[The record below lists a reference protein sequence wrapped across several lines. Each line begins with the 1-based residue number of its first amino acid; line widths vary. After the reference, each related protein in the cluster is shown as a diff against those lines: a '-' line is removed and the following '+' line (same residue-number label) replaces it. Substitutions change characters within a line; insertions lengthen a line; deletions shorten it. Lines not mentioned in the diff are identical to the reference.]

1 MAEHLTL
8 VSLRRALNARAGV
21 SEKVADDF
29 LTALT
34 DSIQDGLQKDDQVTI
49 SGLGTFKLQDVP
61 ARESVNVVSGERFT
75 IAGYKKVVFAESSQ
89 QSAISNQQ
97 SAAGKQR
104 SEDIDPIKKLGE
116 QAEEIKDILGELNA
130 MTASKS
136 KKPVQ
141 VPIEA
146 PAEVPIKPVE
156 VQPEEKPV
164 DVQPEE
170 KPAEVQPEEK
180 PAEVQPTQPTE
191 KPETDKP
198 EKKPFNPWLTGLIT
212 VGVFAMLLVIAY
224 FVLRHRIVRWAEG
237 MRSGIEQRVGDEQ
250 SANEQTIEVAI
261 PEPEEVAEPVNPW
274 FDDDQR
280 TFTEFQADEIV
291 AQDSRL
297 AWIAKKYYGN
307 KVYWPYLY
315 EANKD
320 HIDNPS
326 LITVGTPIR
335 VPKLSAA
342 EKDTTTAQFQQLKE
356 KAYQKLRIKN

>member
-297 AWIAKKYYGN
+297 AWIAKKRYNEKAYWVFIYEVNRN
-307 KVYWPYLY
+307 KVKNP
-315 EANKD
+315 D
-320 HIDNPS
+320 HVLPGMQ
-326 LITVGTPIR
+326 LR
-335 VPKLSAA
+335 VPKLP
-342 EKDTTTAQFQQLKE
+342 KE
-356 KAYQKLRIKN
+356 LSDPTDPEVKALLERLSKKYLQ